1 MILIICDYIHT
12 LQEKARKKI
21 LFNTWYPLI
30 TPFGGV
36 TEMGSVPILEK
47 KNMFVEQTYT
57 KRCTIF
63 LQVYY
68 QTRALICRINI
79 NDNLIDQ
86 ERRFRYVS

>member
-1 MILIICDYIHT
+1 VIIYT
-12 LQEKARKKI
+12 LYRKKQGKKYYST
-21 LFNTWYPLI
+21 LGTPLI
-30 TPFGGV
+30 APFGGV